1 MRAAQGEPFEGD
13 KGIIQFV
20 DQNGV
25 TRNVKGRESKEGTME
40 VATGRLDNNGRMIY
54 VPVGSEGVE
63 GYGSPVQFFDKKIV
77 DANTVK
83 VGETLSNRYKTY
95 KIAND
100 VLDILNTQPTA
111 GGPRGTIDLYVN
123 RFGGCFK

>member
-1 MRAAQGEPFEGD
+1 M
-13 KGIIQFV
+13 V
-20 DQNGV
+20 D
-25 TRNVKGRESKEGTME
+25 
-40 VATGRLDNNGRMIY
+40 MIY
-54 VPVGSEGVE
+54 VPVGSEGIE
-63 GYGSPVQFFDKKIV
+63 GYGSPVQFFDKKTV

-111 GGPRGTIDLYVN
+111 GDQKGLLIYMLIDLGVL
-123 RFGGCFK
+123 